1 MDNIAAGKEV
11 LLHDGGDCEL
21 KLAQRV
27 KEEGMR
33 KEGGLAP
40 SAPPASRPGSA
51 PAPPAQ
57 REEEAAAAWP
67 VAVSGI
73 EAGGVAVP
81 APVVQR
87 DDPPR

>member
-11 LLHDGGDCEL
+11 LLHDGGDFEL
-21 KLAQRV
+21 KLAQR
-27 KEEGMR
+27 
-33 KEGGLAP
+33 
-40 SAPPASRPGSA
+40 
-51 PAPPAQ
+51 

-81 APVVQR
+81 APIVQR